1 MQNNRIIPRV
11 AAVHDMS
18 GFGKVSLTEAIPI
31 MSAMGV
37 EVCPLPTAV
46 LSTHTYEF
54 QNYTL
59 CDLTEE
65 MEKIISHWDT
75 LGLEFDAVYSGYMSS
90 PRQLD
95 ITKSLMMNQR
105 EKGAL
110 LVVDPVM
117 GDNALLDVQSV
128 YSERMSD
135 LTEGMKELSAI
146 ADVVTPN
153 VTEAC
158 MLLGREYPKGVMPN
172 DEIKSLLAGLCDLGA
187 KSAIITSVMDGE
199 NSMCVAVCDG
209 ERCYKIDCGYV
220 NRPFHGT
227 GDVYTSVLTGGLVL
241 GKSMLDSAVLAA
253 DFVARSIKET
263 IKYPSIKIREGV
275 LFEKVI
281 ADGYFAKANPER
293 YIIEI

>member
-1 MQNNRIIPRV
+1 MKNNRVIPRV

-54 QNYTL
+54 ENYTL

-65 MEKIISHWDT
+65 MDKIINHWDK

-95 ITKSLMMNQR
+95 ITMNLMKAQR

-117 GDNALLDVQSV
+117 GDNTLLDVQSV
-128 YSERMSD
+128 YSERMRE
-135 LTEGMKELSAI
+135 LTGGMKALSSM

-158 MLLGREYPKGVMPN
+158 MLLEREYPKGVVSN
-172 DEIKSLLAGLCDLGA
+172 GEIKELLSGLCELGA
-187 KSAIITSVMDGE
+187 KSAVITSVMDGE

-209 ERCYKIDCGYV
+209 ERYYKIDCGYI

-241 GKSMLDSAVLAA
+241 GKPMLESAVLAA
-253 DFVARSIKET
+253 DFVAKSIKET
-263 IKYPSIKIREGV
+263 IKHPTIKIREGV
-275 LFEKVI
+275 LFEKVL

-293 YIIEI
+293 NIIEI